1 MIFWSN
7 KLKLFHFKIVR
18 GIIMTNERVS
28 RIITQQ
34 VTLCTFCNRATETIC
49 HLFWLCPIVSNFI
62 QLVNNMILNDY
73 PLYYTVWNKRNFVF
87 SAKARNILN
96 PQNIF
101 ALYVK
106 YFIWLQRCNKNS
118 LNIIG
123 FKNYFNYEISMTKAA
138 FRGNA
143 SIDKLMIID

>member
-1 MIFWSN
+1 
-7 KLKLFHFKIVR
+7 
-18 GIIMTNERVS
+18 MTNDRVS

-34 VTLCTFCNRATETIC
+34 LTLCTFCNNATETIC
-49 HLFWLCPIVSNFI
+49 HLFWLCPNVASFI
-62 QLVNNMILNDY
+62 HQVNNRILNDY

-101 ALYVK
+101 SLYLK
-106 YFIWLQRCNKNS
+106 YFIWLQRCNKKP
-118 LNIIG
+118 LNVNG
-123 FKNYFNYEISMTKAA
+123 FKNYFNYEINMTKAA

-143 SIDKLMIID
+143 TIDRLMIID